1 MISLFLS
8 KHVFSAELGNNW
20 TKHCVQETQPITNK
34 TAYSFVAVTLMP
46 NFFWCSP
53 IFHPKYLFLAP
64 TPPLLGLLLALRE
77 AAWFHSGTPFNHD
90 DFLLPPS
97 HHVSLH
103 KVTNRQLVIV
113 SMSKNLGLFFRGWG
127 FFLGENNLFEVWLKG
142 GEGQFWKIQKRREDE

>member
-1 MISLFLS
+1 MISLFFS
-8 KHVFSAELGNNW
+8 KQVFSAELGNNW

-46 NFFWCSP
+46 DFFWCSP

-77 AAWFHSGTPFNHD
+77 AAWFHSGTPFNHN

-97 HHVSLH
+97 YHISLLH

-127 FFLGENNLFEVWLKG
+127 FFSEGKQSIWSMAEGRGGPILKFRKG
-142 GEGQFWKIQKRREDE
+142 